1 MKINL
6 KPCPYCGGI
15 AKGHIKTVESFRKVH
30 NYYVACTGCGAS
42 TERYNTE
49 FAMSQNGK
57 FHVLS
62 HKEAVEKAVCDW
74 NNGIFDTKTKLLHMT
89 GQEKMLWHTADLLK
103 AAWYGAN
110 VLVGSLRW
118 ETAWELRKM
127 AEERKLLSLSSG
139 KDYDLEV
146 VADELLHDNTV
157 RCIVS
162 SYIKESNN
170 NGFCRQDIGSPSGY
184 N

>member
-15 AKGHIKTVESFRKVH
+15 AKGHIKTVESFKKIH
-30 NYYVACTGCGAS
+30 NYYVVCTECGAS

-57 FHVLS
+57 FHVLT
-62 HKEAVEKAVCDW
+62 HKEAIRKTVNDW

-103 AAWYGAN
+103 VAWYGAN

-118 ETAWELRKM
+118 ETAWKLRKI
-127 AEERKLLSLSSG
+127 AEGKELLVLHSG
-139 KDYDLEV
+139 INYDLEE
-146 VADELLHDNTV
+146 VAKVLLDDSHVAELV
-157 RCIVS
+157 A
-162 SYIKESNN
+162 SYLDANVAWDCKVGNRKAD
-170 NGFCRQDIGSPSGY
+170 GK
-184 N
+184 

>member
-1 MKINL
+1 M
-6 KPCPYCGGI
+6 
-15 AKGHIKTVESFRKVH
+15 H

-42 TERYNTE
+42 TERYDTC
-49 FAMSQNGK
+49 FAMLQDGK

-118 ETAWELRKM
+118 ETAWELRKV

-139 KDYDLEV
+139 KDYDLEKV
-146 VADELLHDNTV
+146 VKVLLDDSHVAELVASYLDANVAGDCKVGNRKADG
-157 RCIVS
+157 
-162 SYIKESNN
+162 K
-170 NGFCRQDIGSPSGY
+170 
-184 N
+184 